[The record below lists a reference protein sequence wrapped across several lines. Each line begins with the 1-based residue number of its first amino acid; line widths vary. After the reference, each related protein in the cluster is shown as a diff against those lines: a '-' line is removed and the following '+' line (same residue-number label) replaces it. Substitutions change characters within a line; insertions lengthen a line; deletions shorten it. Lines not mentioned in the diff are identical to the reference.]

1 MAQGDT
7 SISICNQALLLLGDE
22 SISSFDDGTAG
33 SQACSIVYDM
43 VKNSTLGI
51 FSWSFTVAKV
61 ELARSTN
68 TPASEWTYEYI
79 LPSDMLTGVPRAV
92 RTSSA
97 ANAPLVRSYEINQ
110 STGGLSVLMTNETSI
125 YIDYQKAVPEAQMP
139 PYFVTLMVYQLAWH
153 LAEVITDQTTKSQY
167 WRSIALGSPS
177 ENFRGG
183 WLRQAMSMDSS
194 GTPPS
199 VISDYLLTDI
209 R

>member
-7 SISICNQALLLLGDE
+7 SISICNQSLLLLGDE

-33 SQACSIVYDM
+33 SQACSIMYDM
-43 VKNSTLGI
+43 VKNSTLGLY
-51 FSWSFTVAKV
+51 SWSFTVAKI
-61 ELARSTN
+61 ELARSTTSPVN
-68 TPASEWTYEYI
+68 EWTYEYI
-79 LPSDMLTGVPRAV
+79 LPSGMLTGVPRAV
-92 RTSSA
+92 RTSA
-97 ANAPLVRSYEINQ
+97 TAGAPLVQSFEINQ

-125 YIDYQKAVPEAQMP
+125 FIDYQKSVAEAQMP
-139 PYFVTLMVYQLAWH
+139 PYFITLMVYQLAWH

-167 WRSIALGSPS
+167 WRSIALGSPA

-199 VISDYLLTDI
+199 VISDYLLTDV

>member
-22 SISSFDDGTAG
+22 SISSFDDGTPG
-33 SQACSIVYDM
+33 SQACSIMYDM
-43 VKNSTLGI
+43 VKNSTLGLY
-51 FSWSFTVAKV
+51 SWSFTVAKV
-61 ELARSTN
+61 ELARSTTAPVN
-68 TPASEWTYEYI
+68 EWTYEYI

-92 RTSSA
+92 RTSA
-97 ANAPLVRSYEINQ
+97 TAGAPLVQSFEINQ
-110 STGGLSVLMTNETSI
+110 SSGGLSVLMTNETSI
-125 YIDYQKAVPEAQMP
+125 FIDYQKSVAEAQMP
-139 PYFVTLMVYQLAWH
+139 PYFITLMVYQLAWH

-194 GTPPS
+194 GTPPP
-199 VISDYLLTDI
+199 VISDYLLTDV